1 MKNIITITTDFG
13 DQFAAAQLHAIIAT
27 YNFDGNIIEN
37 HSITPFSIEEGAFEI
52 WQLSKFTPE
61 NTVHLGVVDPG
72 VGSSRWGIIIKT
84 KKGWYV
90 GPDNGLLYPAAT
102 RDGITQVWKIKE
114 ESFGDISN
122 TFHGRD
128 VFVKAAVLLSQG
140 KKPQDFECVQLDTN
154 DVQKL
159 SFRKGQIVHIDDY
172 GDTKIWWPEKLS
184 VGTKLVVQKK
194 KKSLVLPVV
203 RIYDDVP
210 TAKPLALLGSQGTLE
225 IAVNQRSAQKE
236 FGFKVGEILNIQQE
250 KGVNK
255 NGKNN

>member
-140 KKPQDFECVQLDTN
+140 KKPQDFECVNQMLRENLPFSTSYH
-154 DVQKL
+154 VSLILSAACRHGKL
-159 SFRKGQIVHIDDY
+159 NTLTLTMNYCEQF
-172 GDTKIWWPEKLS
+172 KLRPS
-184 VGTKLVVQKK
+184 WHDLFGAVG
-194 KKSLVLPVV
+194 
-203 RIYDDVP
+203 
-210 TAKPLALLGSQGTLE
+210 
-225 IAVNQRSAQKE
+225 
-236 FGFKVGEILNIQQE
+236 
-250 KGVNK
+250 
-255 NGKNN
+255 